1 MDIDPSTIQEAWS
14 RHPQAA
20 GCPLLLHQAADL
32 SSLLSAMARWND
44 VHGLTAIRPQ
54 EAVSRHLVD
63 AMTAWP
69 SLQRRLLGRRD
80 PCLLDVGSGNG
91 VPGLVWAVVLPATRV
106 VLVERV
112 ARKAAFLRHAVARLG
127 LQGRVG
133 VYQESVQADGD
144 LLKAMPPGGYAI
156 IGSRAFAAIEDFLSL
171 SWCHSGAATQWLY
184 MAGRLDEIRGLKTSM
199 YTHPTTPM
207 RYELDAVESAS
218 DDGHP
223 GGRHLVWI
231 RRAQG

>member
-1 MDIDPSTIQEAWS
+1 
-14 RHPQAA
+14 
-20 GCPLLLHQAADL
+20 
-32 SSLLSAMARWND
+32 
-44 VHGLTAIRPQ
+44 
-54 EAVSRHLVD
+54 
-63 AMTAWP
+63 
-69 SLQRRLLGRRD
+69 
-80 PCLLDVGSGNG
+80 VGSGNG
-91 VPGLVWAVVLPATRV
+91 VPGLVWAVVLPAARV

-127 LQGRVG
+127 LRGRVG
-133 VYQESVQADGD
+133 VYQESVQANGD

>member
-1 MDIDPSTIQEAWS
+1 
-14 RHPQAA
+14 
-20 GCPLLLHQAADL
+20 
-32 SSLLSAMARWND
+32 MARWND

-54 EAVSRHLVD
+54 EFVSRHLVD
-63 AMTAWP
+63 ALTAWP
-69 SLQRRLLGRRD
+69 SLQRRLSGRRD

-91 VPGLVWAVVLPATRV
+91 VPGLVWAVVLPAARV

-127 LQGRVG
+127 LRGRVG
-133 VYQESVQADGD
+133 VYQESVQANGD

-156 IGSRAFAAIEDFLSL
+156 IGCRAFAAIEDFLSL

-184 MAGRLDEIRGLKTSM
+184 MAGRLDEIRGLKASM

>member
-1 MDIDPSTIQEAWS
+1 MDIDPSTIQDVWS

-32 SSLLSAMARWND
+32 SSFLSAMARWNE
-44 VHGLTAIRPQ
+44 VHGLTAVGQQ

-69 SLQRRLLGRRD
+69 SLQRRLQGLRD
-80 PCLLDVGSGNG
+80 PTLLDVGSGNG

-112 ARKAAFLRHAVARLG
+112 ARKVAFLRHAVARLG

-144 LLKAMPPGGYAI
+144 LRKAMPPGGYAI
-156 IGSRAFAAIEDFLSL
+156 IGCRAFAAIEDFLSW

-184 MAGRLDEIRGLKTSM
+184 MAGRLEEISGLKNSM
-199 YTHPTTPM
+199 YTHPTTPT
-207 RYELDAVESAS
+207 RFELDAVESAS
-218 DDGHP
+218 DDGHR

-231 RRAQG
+231 RRTQG